1 MKMDDILLMGY
12 VDGTLSDDERQE
24 VERAIGISADIA
36 ERIARLKASQLPFKD
51 AFSQQSLPPVPESLA
66 KQIEA
71 LARSHASPDGSSS
84 ASSSA
89 PFSAPSSA
97 SSNTAKPDPGTNDAV
112 LHHDASLPP
121 SAPVRSRLRFAP
133 SWLAVGFAAGVFCF
147 GIVLRFA
154 PGAVPWTNPT
164 GMTVAAGNA
173 QASPWVLAAANYQDL
188 FARETVENVQ
198 PDAQVAAKT
207 VDDIRHVDGLA
218 LRVPDLRSAGLTFKG
233 VNRLRFNNKPLVQIV
248 YLPEKGAPIALCVMK
263 DMQPDTPVAQQQVDK
278 MNVVTWRQ
286 AELKYA
292 LIGHPGEVDLTALGK
307 QISGSSV
314 DALFSQTRVRGNGL
328 AG

>member
-1 MKMDDILLMGY
+1 MKMDDILLLGY
-12 VDGTLSDDERQE
+12 VDGTLSDQERQE

-36 ERIARLKASQLPFKD
+36 ERIARLQASQLPFKD
-51 AFSQQSLPPVPESLA
+51 AFDQQSLPPVPDALT
-66 KQIEA
+66 KKIEA
-71 LARSHASPDGSSS
+71 MARTH
-84 ASSSA
+84 ASSSE
-89 PFSAPSSA
+89 SSSTDTLEVGA
-97 SSNTAKPDPGTNDAV
+97 NDAV

-121 SAPVRSRLRFAP
+121 SVAVRSRLRFAP

-154 PGAVPWTNPT
+154 PGALPWTDPT
-164 GMTVAAGNA
+164 GMTVAGSNA
-173 QASPWVLAAANYQDL
+173 HASPWILAAANYQTL

-198 PDAQVAAKT
+198 PDKQVAAQT

-218 LRVPDLRSAGLTFKG
+218 LRVPDLRSAGLAFKG

-263 DMQPDTPVAQQQVDK
+263 DMQPDKAVAQQQVDK

-286 AELKYA
+286 AELTYA
-292 LIGHPGEVDLTALGK
+292 LIGHAGDVDLTALGK
-307 QISGSSV
+307 QISGSGV
-314 DALFSQTRVRGNGL
+314 DALFSQSGVHGGNR

>member
-1 MKMDDILLMGY
+1 MKMDDILLLGY
-12 VDGTLSDDERQE
+12 VDGTLSDPERHE
-24 VERAIGISADIA
+24 VERAIGISTEIA
-36 ERIARLKASQLPFKD
+36 ERVARLKASQLPFKD
-51 AFSQQSLPPVPESLA
+51 AFDQQSLPPVPDTLT
-66 KQIEA
+66 KKIEA
-71 LARSHASPDGSSS
+71 LARTHAPSGESSS
-84 ASSSA
+84 MG
-89 PFSAPSSA
+89 
-97 SSNTAKPDPGTNDAV
+97 NLDPGANDAV
-112 LHHDASLPP
+112 LHHDTRLPP
-121 SAPVRSRLRFAP
+121 SVAVRSRLRFAP

-154 PGAVPWTNPT
+154 PGALPWTNPT
-164 GMTVAAGNA
+164 GMTVASGNA
-173 QASPWVLAAANYQDL
+173 EASPWILAAANYQTL

-198 PDAQVAAKT
+198 PDKQVAAKT

-263 DMQPDTPVAQQQVDK
+263 DMQPDKAVAQQQVDK

-286 AELKYA
+286 AELTYA
-292 LIGHPGEVDLTALGK
+292 LIGHPGDVDLTALGK
-307 QISGSSV
+307 QISGSGV
-314 DALFSQTRVRGNGL
+314 DALFSQASVRGGSL